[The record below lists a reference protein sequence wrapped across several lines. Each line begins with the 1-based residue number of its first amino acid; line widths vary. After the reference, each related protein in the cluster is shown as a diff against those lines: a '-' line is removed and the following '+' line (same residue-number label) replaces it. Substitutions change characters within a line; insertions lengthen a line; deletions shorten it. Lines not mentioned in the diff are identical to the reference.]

1 MKSLKR
7 LLLTLVLPLYLLDQI
22 TKWLIVLNFE
32 PPVPGANA
40 SQEIKPVIDD
50 FFNIVRVHNQ
60 GAAFG
65 LGNGTA
71 WAPFVFFV
79 IAVIALSAL
88 YYFWKKGA
96 FDTLILRLA
105 AGLLAAGILGNLTDR
120 IFQGFFLPAY
130 KDEGFFTRLSHGYVV
145 DFLDFKIGLY
155 GKLFPSTGGHWPSF
169 NVADSCICV
178 AAFFL
183 VLSTYGMEWGTA
195 ERIYGARILHETRTS
210 A

>member
-1 MKSLKR
+1 MKTLPS
-7 LLLTLVLPLYLLDQI
+7 LLLKLVLPLYLLDQV
-22 TKWLIVLNFE
+22 TKWLVVIWFAPPE
-32 PPVPGANA
+32 PGFHA
-40 SQEIKPVIDD
+40 SREFHVVVDD

-88 YYFWKKGA
+88 TYFWKKGA
-96 FDTLILRLA
+96 FDTVLLRFA
-105 AGLLAAGILGNLTDR
+105 GGLLAAGLLGNLTDR
-120 IFQGFFLPAY
+120 VLQGFVLPAY
-130 KDEGFFTRLSHGYVV
+130 REEGFFTRLSHGYVV
-145 DFLDFKIGLY
+145 DFLDFKIGRY
-155 GKLFPSTGGHWPSF
+155 GKLFPATGGHWPSF

-183 VLSTYGMEWGTA
+183 ILSTFRSEAQSKGSKEGSGA
-195 ERIYGARILHETRTS
+195 EA
-210 A
+210 